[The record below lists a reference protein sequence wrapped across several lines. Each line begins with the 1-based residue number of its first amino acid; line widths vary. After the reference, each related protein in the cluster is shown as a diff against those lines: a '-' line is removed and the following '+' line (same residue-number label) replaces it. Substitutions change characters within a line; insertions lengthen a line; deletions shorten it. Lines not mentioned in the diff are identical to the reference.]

1 MGNASNV
8 PTATALSGDV
18 TIDSSG
24 VTAISSGVIVN
35 ADVNASAAIAGTK
48 ISPDFGSQNTTTTGT
63 STAASFIPTSSTA
76 PSNGVYLPS
85 ANNVAISTNGSGR
98 LFIDSTGNVGV
109 GAAPSTY
116 KLDVFGAA
124 RLNSSLDASLYL
136 EEPGA
141 NIVRI
146 KAGTSASFIGTTS
159 NHPFYFVTN
168 NTERLRIT
176 STGAMNFVGAGTA
189 GSTQAVSFNGSAPVN
204 SLVIDSS
211 GRVGLG
217 TSSADNKL
225 SVGIASADE
234 GIELKATYNGARVA
248 RFAILNPGVDN
259 TPYIGSVSGNDF
271 GFITSGTR
279 RMTLDA
285 AGRLGIGTTAPATTL
300 EVNGTSYVTD
310 LLIRNN
316 AGTPS
321 LGTSPWLYSPAS
333 GALAIATNASERVRI
348 DSSGRLLVG
357 TSSQLGN
364 GIIQAKANSD
374 SSTGE
379 GILLLAKG
387 DGATAG
393 QNLGQIKFTNSTGN
407 QAAWIT
413 ALADTGWGGSGSAD
427 YPGALTFATTADGAS
442 SPTEAMRITSNQNI
456 YIGSGVDDSTDLTVA
471 TVRGKRIG
479 GPADQTI
486 IADRAVT
493 PFAVNRSESD
503 NVSRALIDFYRNGA
517 NPGSITATN
526 TATAYNTS
534 SDYRLKENVV
544 PLTGAVDRLND
555 LQVHRFNFIADPDT
569 TVDGFLAHEAQAVVP
584 ECATGNKDE
593 VDDEGNPVYQGIDQ
607 SKLVPLLTAALQEAL
622 AEIESLKARLTAA
635 GI

>member
-1 MGNASNV
+1 
-8 PTATALSGDV
+8 
-18 TIDSSG
+18 
-24 VTAISSGVIVN
+24 
-35 ADVNASAAIAGTK
+35 
-48 ISPDFGSQNTTTTGT
+48 
-63 STAASFIPTSSTA
+63 
-76 PSNGVYLPS
+76 
-85 ANNVAISTNGSGR
+85 
-98 LFIDSTGNVGV
+98 
-109 GAAPSTY
+109 
-116 KLDVFGAA
+116 
-124 RLNSSLDASLYL
+124 
-136 EEPGA
+136 
-141 NIVRI
+141 
-146 KAGTSASFIGTTS
+146 
-159 NHPFYFVTN
+159 
-168 NTERLRIT
+168 
-176 STGAMNFVGAGTA
+176 
-189 GSTQAVSFNGSAPVN
+189 
-204 SLVIDSS
+204 
-211 GRVGLG
+211 
-217 TSSADNKL
+217 
-225 SVGIASADE
+225 
-234 GIELKATYNGARVA
+234 
-248 RFAILNPGVDN
+248 
-259 TPYIGSVSGNDF
+259 
-271 GFITSGTR
+271 
-279 RMTLDA
+279 MTLDA